1 MTAFDETGGA
11 LHRELGT
18 LLSPRRRAGPGR
30 HVELRETA
38 SMLREANVSS
48 ALVGDSQRDIVTE
61 RDLTRALAEGWGP
74 QAPLDAFEERTPIW
88 ATTTTHVIDAAE
100 MMLHHEVRHLIVLG
114 IDGKAVGVVSMRDI
128 FSMLVPALPSSSPTD
143 AGA

>member
-1 MTAFDETGGA
+1 MTAIDETGGA

-18 LLSPRRRAGPGR
+18 LSLRDVVRVPARAT
-30 HVELRETA
+30 LRETA
-38 SMLREANVSS
+38 SVLREADVSS
-48 ALVGDSQRDIVTE
+48 ALVGDSHRDIVTE

-74 QAPLDAFEERTPIW
+74 QAPVDAFDERTPIW

-100 MMLHHEVRHLIVLG
+100 MMLHHGIRHLIVLG

-128 FSMLVPALPSSSPTD
+128 FSMLIPALPANSPTD
-143 AGA
+143 SNA